1 MTFRQDIQGLRGLAV
16 LSVVLFHAGITQ
28 MSGGFV
34 GVDVFFVISGY
45 LITGLLRKSL
55 SDGTFS
61 FGRFYARRA
70 RRLLPAAF
78 TTILITYLAALYF
91 FPPNLL
97 ERFSGEAIFAT
108 LSASNFYFWAE
119 SGYFDADAI
128 NKPLL
133 HTWSLGVE
141 EQFYLLWPAMLFL
154 IAGRL
159 GSWLSASVI
168 GLVGLAS
175 FMLCLWAVQ
184 THPSAAFFL
193 TPFRIYEFAIGAVLC
208 WLPALTKR
216 GLLADSLYLAG
227 LGLVLYAVFRFS
239 ENTLFPGMSALVPT
253 IGAALMIHAGQA
265 ARLNVPTSNP
275 VMGYLG
281 NISYSLYLVH
291 WPVVVF
297 WHSESPAGLEPI
309 DTAGILLL
317 SLVLAAGLNAFVEN
331 RFRTAGDGNV
341 LSPAGFGL
349 AAALAAL
356 AFIPVAA
363 TSWAQDGWV
372 WRMDKTLQAVNSY
385 SIPDAEKHLWRA
397 FLEHE
402 DKPLPQNGKPNVLLT
417 GDSQAADV
425 LNILIESGMSER
437 LNVSTVRVDARCNV
451 VFLTPEN
458 QNAYWNRENFR
469 TKREPS
475 AIPRCKA
482 QLAKLFPPADGVR
495 PDIVIV
501 SSLWFEHGVARLEQT
516 IAALEAQYDAPV
528 LVVGRKHM
536 KGGSVGILNDWGKLR
551 GVEAFASTMRHE
563 ETDGLNARMSV
574 MPGIRFLNPMDY
586 ICPETNWC
594 HVLVEQNAPVMFD
607 QSHFSREGAWLMGN
621 IMKMDISKHLG
632 IPVEN
637 SDPPSLAKPVGA
649 N

>member
-385 SIPDAEKHLWRA
+385 SIPDA
-397 FLEHE
+397 
-402 DKPLPQNGKPNVLLT
+402 QNGKPNVLLT